1 MLRFFKNLLIF
12 GEGGDGGAGAA
23 TGGAPAGQA
32 ADTTGVQV
40 PDAGEQRRLTREER
54 RARLEERLKAEQA
67 QARTQQPRQTQEAP
81 EQAKRPPLKELIKG
95 EYKQEFDE
103 YVQNLLN
110 GRFKGVR
117 EAEARSKRLE
127 DMLSRFVD
135 TSYNLKPG
143 EDGKLDLDAV
153 QKAMDEDDDL
163 YESLAAELGTSVETA
178 KKFDSMQKQVQAA
191 EQERA
196 AQEKYAR
203 YMFLQNA
210 AQEAQRTYPDMN
222 VEETARDPRFQRLLE
237 VLSPAAA
244 YHALHQVELT
254 TNAMQYAVDTTK
266 AGISASIQAGQ
277 TRPSEGGLGRQAPA
291 NTTRVQKSP
300 RDMTRAERAAIRR
313 RAERGEEVYL

>member
-32 ADTTGVQV
+32 AENTGVSV

-54 RARLEERLKAEQA
+54 RTRLEERLRAEQA
-67 QARTQQPRQTQEAP
+67 QAQPQQPQQTQEAP
-81 EQAKRPPLKELIKG
+81 EAKRPLKELIKG

-117 EAEARSKRLE
+117 EAEARSNRMEEMFSRLVGNRY
-127 DMLSRFVD
+127 D
-135 TSYNLKPG
+135 LKPG

-163 YESLAAELGTSVETA
+163 YENLAVELGTSVEYA
-178 KKFDSMQKQVQAA
+178 KKYDAMQKKIQQADRERA
-191 EQERA
+191 EQERY
-196 AQEKYAR
+196 AQFMY
-203 YMFLQNA
+203 FQNA
-210 AQEAQRTYPDMN
+210 ALEAQKTFPDMN
-222 VEETARDPRFQRLLE
+222 VEETSNDPRFRRLLE

-254 TNAMQYAVDTTK
+254 SNAMQYAVDTTK
-266 AGISASIQAGQ
+266 AGIASSIQAGQ
-277 TRPSEGGLGRQAPA
+277 NRPAEGGLGRRAP
-291 NTTRVQKSP
+291 TTTNRINKSP
-300 RDMTRAERAAIRR
+300 REMTKAERVAYNR
-313 RAERGEEVYL
+313 RAARGEEVIF